1 VDLQLPGAGCVLH
14 ALACS
19 YRCALRASCVGG
31 LSVPCLLSC
40 DMDDRMCIC
49 AGWESVDRPL
59 LACSVVTYIAGCV
72 FACVQA
78 GEGRCHQVQ
87 AACPATG
94 PVGL

>member
-1 VDLQLPGAGCVLH
+1 
-14 ALACS
+14 
-19 YRCALRASCVGG
+19 
-31 LSVPCLLSC
+31 
-40 DMDDRMCIC
+40 MCIC

-94 PVGL
+94 PVGLWGLPICEGAASNVASIFDGQYFCQSVGKSCFLL